1 MHLKAILALFAVL
14 CLTLVSGQDRDC
26 DELTRRCETCVRQLN
41 NDNDRRMPTLNREC
55 RSRTRRTWRWRD
67 VGRCE
72 LTRLNC
78 LGWNRRMNCADIA
91 ELAGM
96 QRIRS

>member
-1 MHLKAILALFAVL
+1 MHIKTILAVLSVL
-14 CLTLVSGQDRDC
+14 CLTLVAGQRRNC
-26 DELTRRCETCVRQLN
+26 DELTRRCELCVERLN
-41 NDNDRRMPTLNREC
+41 NQNDRELPVLNREC
-55 RSRTRRTWRWRD
+55 REKTRRNWRWRN

-78 LGWNRRMNCADIA
+78 QGLDRRMNCNDIA

-96 QRIRS
+96 DRIN